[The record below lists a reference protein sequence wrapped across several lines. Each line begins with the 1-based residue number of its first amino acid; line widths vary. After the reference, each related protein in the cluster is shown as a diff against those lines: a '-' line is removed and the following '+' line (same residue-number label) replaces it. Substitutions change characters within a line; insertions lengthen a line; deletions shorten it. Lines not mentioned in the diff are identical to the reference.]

1 QFLGGQVDVAQLPH
15 PLAPD
20 RFQAGTGGEL
30 GRVEESGGVD
40 GRPLGQMLDLVQV
53 PPAHGG
59 DLTGGG
65 VDLSGDGGLEQL
77 PDVTGAA
84 GAAASAGVEP
94 AHGGLGQAGDLQ
106 ADFLGDL
113 GLGGRLVAGVLIEGV
128 SGDRGDPGRG
138 GVALDHE
145 QLAAVGRGDDDADAG
160 AAAGFGG
167 HGV

>member
-1 QFLGGQVDVAQLPH
+1 RDWSSDVC
-15 PLAPD
+15 
-20 RFQAGTGGEL
+20 
-30 GRVEESGGVD
+30 SS
-40 GRPLGQMLDLVQV
+40 DL
-53 PPAHGG
+53 GG

-77 PDVTGAA
+77 PDVAGAA

-94 AHGGLGQAGDLQ
+94 AHGGLGQVDHGQ

-145 QLAAVGRGDDDADAG
+145 QLAAILGQDQDADAG
-160 AAAGFGG
+160 GAADFGG
-167 HGV
+167 HGVCSCAKKWPTPVGVGRTYVFVVGRVA

>member
-1 QFLGGQVDVAQLPH
+1 ADQVEHLGHVHPHRFHARTALPVLLGQASTHIGDGAFGQV
-15 PLAPD
+15 
-20 RFQAGTGGEL
+20 
-30 GRVEESGGVD
+30 
-40 GRPLGQMLDLVQV
+40 LDLVQV

-94 AHGGLGQAGDLQ
+94 AHGGLGQVDHGQ

-138 GVALDHE
+138 GVALD
-145 QLAAVGRGDDDADAG
+145 
-160 AAAGFGG
+160 
-167 HGV
+167 